1 MDRWMSLNNDKRG
14 DALQKAKL
22 LYQKNLAWLEEYQ
35 PALYEKIIEH
45 EYDSSKL
52 VFNDEGKIINV
63 LENHKNYYSKDAD
76 IFAREQLE
84 NTDCFS
90 RIKYSIAPNIS
101 SFHLTYNSRGYAQRS
116 KERQVQA
123 VNLHYFGTDLFS
135 KIIDKGLVKFDMM
148 IANEQTTSAT
158 KNGAFVIC
166 AGIGLGYHI
175 EAFFEKYDFS
185 NLIVIETQI
194 GFIQHCAHMHNF
206 SVWHE
211 KCLKKS
217 GTFTIIYT
225 DKSESVKPYLS
236 GTIYN
241 NINYP
246 LFPYSFIFKHI
257 DSAFYREIITSKD
270 EWSKDFM
277 VNRGF
282 AEDEYVMQLNNFFNC
297 FRFFIEDR
305 DQPDK
310 ILTKIP
316 VEFRKLPVLV
326 IGNAPS
332 LDKSI
337 DVIKEKAKQ
346 GYVIIACGT
355 AIGTLLYHD
364 IFPHIFVNAENSFT
378 NYWAIYNSVKE
389 KSNDPKFKKI
399 IFIGLPTTNP
409 GLVRLFQRAIFVMR
423 YYSAGAVDVMTH
435 CLEEDINYQFLYLS
449 PTVINT
455 SMAVTIALGFKEIY
469 MLGVDL
475 GKRDA
480 KYSHSEKSLYIRNQE
495 EISDITLENGFKKRD
510 ILKVSLE
517 NNYQTAKANSKNKK
531 KRGNF
536 GNDVDA
542 MSAFAYTESTL
553 VNLMAHLKRAHIN
566 SYQVFNCSDGIFIK
580 NMIPLLPHLIPDLPE
595 ELHNCAEQ
603 EIDEIFNIHKSL
615 NLSEQVID
623 NYTQMLTNRMEII
636 DCEKDKFNKIMEK
649 YRHGKVT
656 NYAEFQKFSEEIN
669 TRCLKPTNENR
680 EITKILTG
688 TMTQYLLYMY
698 IFFIHIDSDGIDE
711 YMQIACQDFQESIN
725 QFYEYIK
732 IFYQYQLDFL
742 EKHQT
747 EKIDKNFV
755 MPARRKLLPHHYH
768 ELLKARKKIENNYNF
783 VFWEEQIVEFD
794 D

>member
-1 MDRWMSLNNDKRG
+1 MSLDNDKMD

-35 PALYEKIIEH
+35 PALYERIIEH
-45 EYDSSKL
+45 EYDSSQL
-52 VFNDEGKIINV
+52 MFNDEGKIINV
-63 LENHKNYYSKDAD
+63 LENNKNYYSKDAD
-76 IFAREQLE
+76 IFAREQSE
-84 NTDCFS
+84 DTDCFS
-90 RIKYSIAPNIS
+90 RIKFSIAPNMS
-101 SFHLTYNSRGYAQRS
+101 TFPLTYSSRGYAQRS
-116 KERQVQA
+116 KERQIQA
-123 VNLHYFGTDLFS
+123 VNLHYFCADLFS
-135 KIIDKGLVKFDMM
+135 KIMDKGLVTFDTM
-148 IANEQTTSAT
+148 IADEQMVSET

-175 EAFFEKYDFS
+175 EAFFKKYDFS

-194 GFIQHCAHMHNF
+194 GFIQHCAHTHDF

-236 GTIYN
+236 DTIYN

-257 DSAFYREIITSKD
+257 DSAFYREIIDSKD
-270 EWSKDFM
+270 EWSKSFM
-277 VNRGF
+277 VNKGF
-282 AEDEYVMQLNNFFNC
+282 AEDEYVMQINNFFNC
-297 FRFFIEDR
+297 FRSFIEGR
-305 DQPDK
+305 EQPDK

-355 AIGTLLYHD
+355 ALGTLLYHD

-378 NYWAIYNSVKE
+378 NYWAIYNSAKE
-389 KSNDPKFKKI
+389 KKDDSRFKKI

-409 GLVRLFQRAIFVMR
+409 GLVSLFQRAIFVMR
-423 YYSAGAVDVMTH
+423 YYSAGAVDVTTH
-435 CLEEDINYQFLYLS
+435 CLEENINYEFLYLS

-455 SMAVTIALGFKEIY
+455 AMAVTIALGFKEIY

-480 KYSHSEKSLYIRNQE
+480 KYSHSEKSLYVRNQE
-495 EISDITLENGFKKRD
+495 EINEITLENGFKERD
-510 ILKVSLE
+510 ILKTSL
-517 NNYQTAKANSKNKK
+517 AKSYATTRKNSKNKK

-542 MSAFAYTESTL
+542 IGTFLYTESTL
-553 VNLMAHLKRAHIN
+553 INLMAHLKRAHIN
-566 SYQVFNCSDGIFIK
+566 SYQVFNCSDGVFIK

-595 ELHNCAEQ
+595 ELHNCAEK
-603 EIDEIFNIHKSL
+603 EIDEIFDVHKPL
-615 NLSEQVID
+615 NLSEQMID
-623 NYTQMLTNRMEII
+623 NYTQMLIKRMEII
-636 DCEKDKFNKIMEK
+636 DSEQDKFNKLMEK
-649 YRHGKVT
+649 YHHSKVT
-656 NYAEFQKFSEEIN
+656 NYAEFQKFSEEI
-669 TRCLKPTNENR
+669 RVCCLKSTDENR
-680 EITKILTG
+680 EITKILIG
-688 TMTQYLLYMY
+688 SVTQYLLYMY

-711 YMQIACQDFQESIN
+711 YMKIACEDFQEAIN

-742 EKHQT
+742 EKKQLGQ
-747 EKIDKNFV
+747 IDKNFV
-755 MPARRKLLPHHYH
+755 MPTRRKFTTHHYH
-768 ELLKARKKIENNYNF
+768 ELLKVRKKIENSYNF
-783 VFWEEQIVEFD
+783 VFPEEQIVEFND
-794 D
+794 H